1 MRFVTR
7 LEVSLIH
14 VALAALVFA
23 SQSLAEP
30 PDSPKPAQF
39 AGSPVTITVPRDGSR
54 SIFLRLRM
62 EEGQCNV
69 SRESPNGQRV
79 DLFTMGEGTWDS
91 TLSPG
96 DTIRLDPQGHRGEYY
111 VRLEPLTPAKMLVYF
126 PSSLGMMLVGVA
138 AVIYWKRVS
147 HVRLRWFWVG
157 AGLWTVA
164 VAVKVV
170 CALASNAAVI
180 GFLKHYLPYPLMVA
194 CGGLFLGIES
204 SMCEMGFTLLA
215 VLIWR
220 QLGREAGR
228 AIAIGVGAG
237 AFEAFLLGA
246 ISFITAAVAISGLP
260 GSEQIAPELSKAAAT
275 IPLFWLIGPA
285 ERVIAILC
293 HASSRAL
300 IVLGAANRRPAMVFW
315 GFVIFTLMDGIAG
328 AAQISGKLGVTFSV
342 WWIELA
348 ILPFA
353 LISVP
358 ILGWCFRRWNERPA
372 DLGLEKAM
380 VA

>member
-1 MRFVTR
+1 MRFVMR
-7 LEVSLIH
+7 LKFSLIL
-14 VALAALVFA
+14 VALAAIALV

-30 PDSPKPAQF
+30 PDSPAPAQF
-39 AGSPVTITVPRDGSR
+39 SGLPVTITAPRDSSR

-62 EEGQCNV
+62 EEGQCKV
-69 SRESPNGQRV
+69 SRETPDGRHV
-79 DLFTMGEGTWDS
+79 DLFAMGEGTWS
-91 TLSPG
+91 GKLTLG
-96 DTIRLDPQGHRGEYY
+96 ETIRLDPQGHRGEYY
-111 VRLEPLTPAKMLVYF
+111 VRLDPETPANLLVYF
-126 PSSLGMMLVGVA
+126 PSSLGMMLVGAV
-138 AVIYWKRVS
+138 AVIYWKRTS
-147 HVRLRWFWVG
+147 HACFCWFWIG

-180 GFLKHYLPYPLMVA
+180 GFLKHNLPYPLLVA

-204 SMCEMGFTLLA
+204 SLCEMGFTLLA
-215 VLIWR
+215 VWIWR

-228 AIAIGVGAG
+228 AIAVGVGAG

-246 ISFITAAVAISGLP
+246 GALVTALVAIAGLP
-260 GSEQIAPELSKAAAT
+260 AAEQIGQELSKAAAT
-275 IPLFWLIGPA
+275 TPLFWLIGPT
-285 ERVIAILC
+285 ERIIAILC

-300 IVLGAANRRPAMVFW
+300 ILLGVANRRFAMVFW
-315 GFVIFTLMDGIAG
+315 GFVIFTSIDGIAG
-328 AAQISGKLGVTFSV
+328 AAHVSGKLGTFSV

-358 ILGWCFRRWNERPA
+358 ILRWCYRHWNERAA
-372 DLGLEKAM
+372 DLGLEKAV